1 MNATKDEL
9 KSAPEFKYRGDDGQ
23 RELRLQVGGTGRK
36 RLVPSRCLNG
46 STADERRRHVRPD

>member
-9 KSAPEFKYRGDDGQ
+9 KSAPEYRGDDGQ